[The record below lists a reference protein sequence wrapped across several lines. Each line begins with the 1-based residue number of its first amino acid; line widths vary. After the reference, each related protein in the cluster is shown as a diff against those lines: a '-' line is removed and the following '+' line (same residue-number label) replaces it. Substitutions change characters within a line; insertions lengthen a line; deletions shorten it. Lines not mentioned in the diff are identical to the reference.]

1 MKALWI
7 ILACVVIGGAAALLL
22 PSGGTSASS
31 TSDTPAPT
39 NPTPAKVA
47 PAPQAPVAATVPT
60 APPAASQPPKV
71 DASAPESGARKQPEY
86 VTKALEAAAA
96 KRAATKEPA
105 RTEPPPGGL
114 TLGLD
119 RKIANATIVPGAL
132 MKQPDGSILADGKY
146 RIEGAGTREAP
157 YRVAWDCLASAGKTY
172 VPRLKQNDLP
182 QRVAMLDG
190 AWIRIDGYVAFP
202 LMLQESA
209 EVLVMLNQWDGCC
222 IGVPPTPYDAI
233 EAKLTEPMKPG
244 KRHAFNFG
252 TVTGRLKVDPL
263 LVENWLVGLYQLE
276 EATLTQSDM

>member
-1 MKALWI
+1 
-7 ILACVVIGGAAALLL
+7 
-22 PSGGTSASS
+22 
-31 TSDTPAPT
+31 
-39 NPTPAKVA
+39 
-47 PAPQAPVAATVPT
+47 
-60 APPAASQPPKV
+60 
-71 DASAPESGARKQPEY
+71 
-86 VTKALEAAAA
+86 
-96 KRAATKEPA
+96 
-105 RTEPPPGGL
+105 
-114 TLGLD
+114 
-119 RKIANATIVPGAL
+119 

-146 RIEGAGTREAP
+146 RIEGVGTREQP

-190 AWIRIDGYVAFP
+190 TWIRIDGYVAFP

-233 EAKLTEPMKPG
+233 EAKLIEPMKPG

-263 LVENWLVGLYQLE
+263 LVENWLVGLYQIE

>member
-7 ILACVVIGGAAALLL
+7 ILACIVFGGAAALLW
-22 PSGGTSASS
+22 PSRAAAPAS
-31 TSDTPAPT
+31 TA
-39 NPTPAKVA
+39 VA
-47 PAPQAPVAATVPT
+47 PAPA
-60 APPAASQPPKV
+60 APPAAAAPPKP
-71 DASAPESGARKQPEY
+71 SAPATTPPTATPPTPSAPASEGATKKQPEY
-86 VTKALEAAAA
+86 VTNALEAAAA

-105 RTEPPPGGL
+105 RTEPAPGGL

-146 RIEGAGTREAP
+146 RIEGAGTREQP

-190 AWIRIDGYVAFP
+190 TWIRIDGYVAFP

-233 EAKLTEPMKPG
+233 EAKLIEPMKPS

-263 LVENWLVGLYQLE
+263 LVENWLVGLYQIE